1 VLSAGARFSGK
12 RFVLRAICNV
22 GNAGNA
28 SNDANGGISG
38 TSGTGA
44 RLGLIASRKAA
55 KRAVDRN
62 RAKRLAREVFRL
74 SRTSLPACDMVLQ
87 LRENLRGS
95 ANHEVRAELTRLL
108 RELQRRVGSLSAT
121 ASE

>member
-1 VLSAGARFSGK
+1 MLSAGARFSGK
-12 RFVLRAICNV
+12 RFVLRAISTAC
-22 GNAGNA
+22 NA
-28 SNDANGGISG
+28 SNDANRSSSG
-38 TSGTGA
+38 AVA

-74 SRTSLPACDMVLQ
+74 SRPSLPACDVVLQ

-108 RELQRRVGSLSAT
+108 RELQRRAVSVSAT

>member
-1 VLSAGARFSGK
+1 MLSAGARFSGK
-12 RFVLRAICNV
+12 RFVLRAIS
-22 GNAGNA
+22 NAGNA
-28 SNDANGGISG
+28 GDDAQRGISDR
-38 TSGTGA
+38 SGAVA

-55 KRAVDRN
+55 RRAVDRN

-74 SRTSLPACDMVLQ
+74 SRPSLPACDVVLQ

-108 RELQRRVGSLSAT
+108 RELQRRAGSVSAT